1 MSQTYRSLPHPSHHR
16 GQQSKVYQK
25 PPQWHATTQP
35 PSQGLHLMPWGEEGG
50 ASLPQVPLLRVGS
63 STSGQGPC
71 PNDTKHQGTSVPTP
85 GLEPPPSCRLGL
97 AILSAFSQPGHCCKS
112 PKFSAMLPNH
122 SPPPRAEKSNLRKAR
137 SVWEEPEG
145 LVGPSIV
152 PGRVAISSASFY
164 KMEEQ

>member
-1 MSQTYRSLPHPSHHR
+1 MARDNTAPFPGPAPDALGRGGRGLTASGPTPKSGLLNLRARSMSKRHQ
-16 GQQSKVYQK
+16 
-25 PPQWHATTQP
+25 
-35 PSQGLHLMPWGEEGG
+35 
-50 ASLPQVPLLRVGS
+50 
-63 STSGQGPC
+63 TSGHIRPH
-71 PNDTKHQGTSVPTP
+71 TRP
-85 GLEPPPSCRLGL
+85 GARPSCRLGL